1 MEPLLAVKIG
11 CLVALLFITLVC
23 GLIPAQV
30 KWFQI
35 KAAKGR
41 HRRILSFIGCFAAG
55 VFLGACLMHTAA
67 DALTDIQGEL
77 GKRLQQAAAGQN
89 LTGTQNDS
97 SRASTCGTELEYP
110 FAELVISL
118 GFFLVFLTESLVL
131 HCCHSAPSSHGAPGK
146 DPACPAPS
154 VPSVPHSHGAPAP
167 GNDSTCPPPSV
178 PSAPHSHGVPVP
190 SGPSPGS
197 FRALVLFITLSLHSL
212 FEGLAVGVQQG
223 EAGALQLCLAVLA
236 HKGVIAFSLGLQLVQ
251 SGTQPRW
258 RLLYLGIFA
267 LMSPSGMAVGIGLSL
282 SGGAAGGLTMAL
294 LEGVAAGTFLYITF
308 LEILPHELS
317 SREPPLAKFSF
328 IALGFTVMATIAVW
342 A

>member
-1 MEPLLAVKIG
+1 MEPLLAVKFG
-11 CLVALLFITLVC
+11 CVVALLLITLVC

-41 HRRILSFIGCFAAG
+41 HRRILSYIGCFAAG

-77 GKRLQQAAAGQN
+77 SKRLQQAVAGQN
-89 LTGTQNDS
+89 LTGTQNNS
-97 SRASTCGTELEYP
+97 SKASACGAELDYP

-131 HCCHSAPSSHGAPGK
+131 HCCHSAPPTHGAPGK
-146 DPACPAPS
+146 DPACSAPS
-154 VPSVPHSHGAPAP
+154 VPSVPHSHG
-167 GNDSTCPPPSV
+167 
-178 PSAPHSHGVPVP
+178 VPVP
-190 SGPSPGS
+190 GGPSPGS

-223 EAGALQLCLAVLA
+223 EAGALQLCLAVLV

-251 SGTQPRW
+251 SGTRPRC

-282 SGGAAGGLTMAL
+282 SGGAAGGLAMAL

-328 IALGFTVMATIAVW
+328 IALGFTVMATIAIW

>member
-1 MEPLLAVKIG
+1 MEPLLVVKIG

-35 KAAKGR
+35 KAAKGW
-41 HRRILSFIGCFAAG
+41 HRRILSYIGCFAAG

-77 GKRLQQAAAGQN
+77 GKRLQQ
-89 LTGTQNDS
+89 LD
-97 SRASTCGTELEYP
+97 YP

-131 HCCHSAPSSHGAPGK
+131 HCCHSAPPSHGAPGK
-146 DPACPAPS
+146 DPACSAPS
-154 VPSVPHSHGAPAP
+154 VPSVPHSHG
-167 GNDSTCPPPSV
+167 
-178 PSAPHSHGVPVP
+178 VPVP
-190 SGPSPGS
+190 GGPSPGS

-251 SGTQPRW
+251 SGTRPRW

-282 SGGAAGGLTMAL
+282 SGGAASGLAMAL
-294 LEGVAAGTFLYITF
+294 LEGLAAGTFLYITF

-317 SREPPLAKFSF
+317 SSEPPLAKFSF

>member
-1 MEPLLAVKIG
+1 MEPLLTVKIG

-97 SRASTCGTELEYP
+97 SRASACVAELDYP

-131 HCCHSAPSSHGAPGK
+131 HCCHVAPPSHGAPGK
-146 DPACPAPS
+146 DPACSAPSAPSVPHSHGATAPS
-154 VPSVPHSHGAPAP
+154 VPSVPHSHG
-167 GNDSTCPPPSV
+167 
-178 PSAPHSHGVPVP
+178 VPVP
-190 SGPSPGS
+190 GGPSPGS

-251 SGTQPRW
+251 SGTRPRW

-267 LMSPSGMAVGIGLSL
+267 LMSPCGMAIGIGLSL
-282 SGGAAGGLTMAL
+282 SGGAAGGLAMAL
-294 LEGVAAGTFLYITF
+294 VEGVAAGTFLYITF

-317 SREPPLAKFSF
+317 SHEPPLAKFSF
-328 IALGFTVMATIAVW
+328 IALGFSVMATIAIW

>member
-97 SRASTCGTELEYP
+97 SRASACGAELDYP

-131 HCCHSAPSSHGAPGK
+131 HCCHAAPLSHGAPGK
-146 DPACPAPS
+146 DPACSAPS
-154 VPSVPHSHGAPAP
+154 VPSVPHSHGA
-167 GNDSTCPPPSV
+167 TVPSV
-178 PSAPHSHGVPVP
+178 PSVPHSHGVPGP
-190 SGPSPGS
+190 GGPSPGS

-212 FEGLAVGVQQG
+212 FEGLAVGVQRG

-267 LMSPSGMAVGIGLSL
+267 LMSPSGMAVGIGLSF
-282 SGGAAGGLTMAL
+282 SGGAAGGLAMAL
-294 LEGVAAGTFLYITF
+294 VEGVAAGTFLYITF
-308 LEILPHELS
+308 LEILPHELNS
-317 SREPPLAKFSF
+317 HEPPLAKFSF

>member
-1 MEPLLAVKIG
+1 MEPLLTVKIG

-77 GKRLQQAAAGQN
+77 GKRLQQVRCPSETN
-89 LTGTQNDS
+89 HVS
-97 SRASTCGTELEYP
+97 PSTSPSLSLQLDYP

-131 HCCHSAPSSHGAPGK
+131 HCL
-146 DPACPAPS
+146 PS
-154 VPSVPHSHGAPAP
+154 VPSVPHSHG
-167 GNDSTCPPPSV
+167 
-178 PSAPHSHGVPVP
+178 VPVP
-190 SGPSPGS
+190 GGPSPGS

-251 SGTQPRW
+251 SGTRPRW

-267 LMSPSGMAVGIGLSL
+267 LMSPCGMAIGIGLSL
-282 SGGAAGGLTMAL
+282 SGGAAGGLAMAL
-294 LEGVAAGTFLYITF
+294 VEGVAAGTFLYITF

-317 SREPPLAKFSF
+317 SHEPPLAKFSF

>member
-77 GKRLQQAAAGQN
+77 GKRLQQ
-89 LTGTQNDS
+89 LD
-97 SRASTCGTELEYP
+97 YP

-131 HCCHSAPSSHGAPGK
+131 HCCHAAPPSHGAPGK
-146 DPACPAPS
+146 DPVCSAPS
-154 VPSVPHSHGAPAP
+154 VPSVPHSHGA
-167 GNDSTCPPPSV
+167 TVPSV
-178 PSAPHSHGVPVP
+178 PSVPHSHGVPGP
-190 SGPSPGS
+190 HGPSPGS

-267 LMSPSGMAVGIGLSL
+267 LMSPSGMAVGIGLSF
-282 SGGAAGGLTMAL
+282 SGGAAGGLAMAL
-294 LEGVAAGTFLYITF
+294 VEGVAAGTFLYITF

>member
-1 MEPLLAVKIG
+1 MEPLLTVKIG

-55 VFLGACLMHTAA
+55 VFLGACLMHTAY
-67 DALTDIQGEL
+67 LTPPVSPQ
-77 GKRLQQAAAGQN
+77 AGQN

-97 SRASTCGTELEYP
+97 SRASLDYP

-131 HCCHSAPSSHGAPGK
+131 HCCHVAPPSHGAPGK
-146 DPACPAPS
+146 DPACSAPS
-154 VPSVPHSHGAPAP
+154 VPSVPHSHGA
-167 GNDSTCPPPSV
+167 TVPSV
-178 PSAPHSHGVPVP
+178 PSVPHSHGVPVP
-190 SGPSPGS
+190 GGPSPGS

-251 SGTQPRW
+251 SGTRPRW

-267 LMSPSGMAVGIGLSL
+267 LMSPCGMAIGIGLSL
-282 SGGAAGGLTMAL
+282 SGGAAGGLAMAL
-294 LEGVAAGTFLYITF
+294 VEGVAAGTFLYITF

-317 SREPPLAKFSF
+317 SHEPPLAKFSF